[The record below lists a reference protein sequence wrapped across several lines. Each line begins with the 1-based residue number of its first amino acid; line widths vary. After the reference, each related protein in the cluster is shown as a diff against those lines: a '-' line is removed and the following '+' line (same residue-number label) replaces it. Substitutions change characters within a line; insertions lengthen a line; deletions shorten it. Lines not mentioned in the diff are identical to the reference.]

1 MESVESGNGYLL
13 LLLLFVAL
21 LDALAELLQALAV
34 VQLDLG
40 PSPEVVLQLL
50 DDRHLGLYSQV
61 KAAQLLV
68 QLLADV
74 WGEEEGVTKGGSAR

>member
-1 MESVESGNGYLL
+1 MGGHLL

-21 LDALAELLQALAV
+21 LDALAELVQALAV

-40 PSPEVVLQLL
+40 PSPEVVLKLL

-61 KAAQLLV
+61 KAA
-68 QLLADV
+68 
-74 WGEEEGVTKGGSAR
+74 